1 MTRRLDS
8 SRHRGLE
15 DLLARVLHL
24 GTWAA
29 CLVLG
34 CGLILSAV
42 PICTVNT
49 ISRDLGMAGVALFIL
64 LPIVRV
70 SMMVF
75 VFLEDR
81 DYVFVLIS
89 ALVLVVIGFGAVL
102 GVEFANHAL

>member
-8 SRHRGLE
+8 ARHRRLE
-15 DLLARVLHL
+15 DLLAKVLHR
-24 GTWAA
+24 GTGAA
-29 CLVLG
+29 CLVVG

-49 ISRDLGMAGVALFIL
+49 IGRILGMAGVALFIL
-64 LPIVRV
+64 LPVVRV

-89 ALVLVVIGFGAVL
+89 ALVLAVIGFGAVL
-102 GVEFANHAL
+102 GFEFANRVL